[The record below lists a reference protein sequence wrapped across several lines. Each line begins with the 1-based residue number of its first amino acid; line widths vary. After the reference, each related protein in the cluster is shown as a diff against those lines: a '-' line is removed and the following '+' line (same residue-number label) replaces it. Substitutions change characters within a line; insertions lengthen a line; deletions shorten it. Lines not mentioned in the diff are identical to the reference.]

1 MSDDIYINIDD
12 EQPKPVDVVQV
23 EFDKQDVY
31 IDVQQDY
38 APVLSVNGQV
48 GYVNLTPENLGLNN
62 IVYTTGNQNIGGVKT
77 FASRPTVNGTGVLLS
92 GESLTTVQIL
102 NTTYSTLTGLKATNS
117 LLSGQL
123 YRISDFV
130 LKWNNQSINDQTVK
144 TAASGE
150 PLIVTALSNN
160 TIHPIARS
168 EIYPQDTVYYNI
180 DATSSYSW
188 GTINNNLAIP
198 DFKGWI
204 YRRVDNFLN
213 IDISYDWRNITV
225 NCCKPDVSSVP
236 NYSPNVQYS
245 RLDYVKETGNNSNR
259 GKLFYSIITGNFGNV
274 LSNHNAWIEVSDFVE
289 SGTYFA
295 TDESFGW
302 NALYDLA
309 IYLPFITGSRIQ
321 QPTFVSTLT
330 GLGVFYMYDVHDIKI
345 QGGHSNVIFGAG
357 FFNNTIEND
366 FNNNTIG
373 PNFRE
378 NKIGNNFENN
388 VIGINF
394 RSNTIANGFVRN
406 VIGHYMVDNRIG
418 NTTQFNTIGSL
429 FFNNTLGSTN
439 MSNVIGNYFS
449 NNTIGNQFLNNRIAN
464 NFYENTIG
472 ATFYYNAIGDWFI
485 NNTIGSAFQSNTIKD
500 NFRYNTV
507 EAFFDNVNFL
517 NATRVYGTYN
527 TTLFK
532 NSANVKRLRYFDEND
547 RITVTSPT
555 D

>member
-302 NALYDLA
+302 SALYDLA

-330 GLGVFYMYDVHDIKI
+330 GLGVFYMYDVHDVKI